1 MKLQIPILLLSSSF
15 MCFADDS
22 VSNADLNRKLDLILQ
37 KVNGLEERVSRL
49 ESDNVE
55 VKKEVKEVVESAKEA
70 KTVTQSLQIPQDEKE
85 KKSFLNQLRFDLK
98 SEEVKAKGAW
108 SNPETWDMM
117 KKNMTRFQVRK
128 LLGNPNMIKGNL
140 SPRIDQVYYY
150 HGDLDADGK
159 EEQAIVNFY
168 RDRVLSFTPPF

>member
-1 MKLQIPILLLSSSF
+1 

-37 KVNGLEERVSRL
+37 KVDGLEERVSQL
-49 ESDNVE
+49 ESDNALVKQEVE
-55 VKKEVKEVVESAKEA
+55 EVAKSAKEA
-70 KTVTQSLQIPQDEKE
+70 KTATESLQIPQDEKE
-85 KKSFLNQLRFDLK
+85 KKSFFENLRLKLK
-98 SEEVKAKGAW
+98 SDEIKADKPW
-108 SNPETWDMM
+108 TQETTWTDM
-117 KKNMTRFQVRK
+117 KNNMTSYQVRK

-140 SPRIDQVYYY
+140 SPRIDQVYHY

>member
-1 MKLQIPILLLSSSF
+1 

-37 KVNGLEERVSRL
+37 KVDGLEERVSQL
-49 ESDNVE
+49 ESDNALVKQEVE
-55 VKKEVKEVVESAKEA
+55 EVAKSAKEA
-70 KTVTQSLQIPQDEKE
+70 KTATKSLQIPQDEKE
-85 KKSFLNQLRFDLK
+85 KKSFLNKLRIDLK
-98 SEEVKAKGAW
+98 SEEVKAKGPW
-108 SNPETWDMM
+108 SNPETWDLM

-140 SPRIDQVYYY
+140 SPRIDQVYHY